1 MIFHLKRRQDG
12 PWVNLDFP
20 AQMIEVPKHDFGLLL
35 AKVEHFEL
43 DGIPF
48 DLFEGEI
55 LIARAIA

>member
-1 MIFHLKRRQDG
+1 
-12 PWVNLDFP
+12 
-20 AQMIEVPKHDFGLLL
+20 MIEVPKHDFGLLL